1 MVNPMHQVKLDRIF
15 LKFTSGLSCIY
26 YNGIFQ
32 HLRKICVFFNVW
44 DKASIFE
51 AIFFSASYTIL
62 WDIPPVPFHDGRRG
76 LRKRPKRQKGV
87 VRTPWPTGRLG
98 SMASKPWAIQAQ
110 LWTFCTETQ
119 AVEISNLSSGWN
131 FVLFFFAVLFLG
143 IRSTMGIHHHFCTTT
158 HLENMFFQ
166 FLFFPSIEQ
175 ANLRKWGFVTWW

>member
-1 MVNPMHQVKLDRIF
+1 M
-15 LKFTSGLSCIY
+15 
-26 YNGIFQ
+26 
-32 HLRKICVFFNVW
+32 
-44 DKASIFE
+44 
-51 AIFFSASYTIL
+51 
-62 WDIPPVPFHDGRRG
+62 
-76 LRKRPKRQKGV
+76 
-87 VRTPWPTGRLG
+87 RTPWPTGRLG

-175 ANLRKWGFVTWW
+175 ANLSKWGFVT